1 MEAMEA
7 SQYFSKAD
15 LFSYFVASWRRLM
28 EEGSLMCF
36 SPPDRQ
42 WRKPGFLKACHGG
55 HVMEGREE
63 EAGAPEDPGV
73 ALPAPEGHLV
83 ALPALRQQGGEPH
96 ACGAR
101 IELGPHTLTPNI

>member
-1 MEAMEA
+1 MAAMEA

-36 SPPDRQ
+36 SPPERQ
-42 WRKPGFLKACHGG
+42 WRKPGFLGPRVKACH
-55 HVMEGREE
+55 EGCEE

-96 ACGAR
+96 A
-101 IELGPHTLTPNI
+101 